1 MAASRP
7 GNIVR
12 YGCGQHLWMFSLF
25 LLPTYPVCRARG
37 DIGLCRSEA
46 SAATVFRALQTHAER
61 VALGPA
67 CPSMAGMAR
76 PASRA
81 ARECGMALST
91 RHRAT
96 QAYPLRDP
104 SNSRPR
110 AMSCVDSRRDR
121 PSLLGGHRYA
131 RNVIAIGRC
140 VRPNATHAGSTNHRC
155 VELLRTLSNQDR
167 FPRRNHSAAWPKH

>member
-1 MAASRP
+1 MNSTCR
-7 GNIVR
+7 
-12 YGCGQHLWMFSLF
+12 CSLSFSCAPIQFVELE
-25 LLPTYPVCRARG
+25 G
-37 DIGLCRSEA
+37 IGLCRSEA

-110 AMSCVDSRRDR
+110 TMSYVDSRRDR
-121 PSLLGGHRYA
+121 PSWLGGHRYS

-140 VRPNATHAGSTNHRC
+140 VRPNATHASSGRDQSSVRRASEDLIQSGPISSEEPLSCMATARELSGS
-155 VELLRTLSNQDR
+155 S
-167 FPRRNHSAAWPKH
+167 